1 MDYHLVI
8 SSERLGTMQN
18 SFKKFGTAALAASC
32 LVASAAHAEEIDD
45 RRYMGVLGSYIE
57 ADTDNR
63 ADILQYDD
71 GYGVHLLLGS
81 QKSEKINTEFSLAY
95 NVLETDRNGVS
106 DAHDWQLQLGYDW
119 LYFFDRDGWQPF
131 GILGGGLTHEERQPD
146 DHAHI
151 SLNAGLGL
159 LKVLND
165 HGTAFR
171 VETRYVYHFDDERIC
186 SNGGGCAMASNDD
199 PGDWK
204 ISIGFQTP
212 LTAKP
217 VELPPAPPPPPP
229 PADSDGDG
237 VVDGV
242 DECPNTLKGVKVDRV
257 GCAVAQTF
265 ELKGVNFEFDSDVL
279 VKNAQTILDA
289 AAETLKG
296 QPGLKVE
303 VAGHTDNLGSDE
315 YNLGLS
321 QRRTESVVNYLV
333 EKGASSDNLVPKG
346 YGESE
351 PVATNDT
358 AEGREA
364 NRRVELRIQGQ

>member
-1 MDYHLVI
+1 MDNHFVTF
-8 SSERLGTMQN
+8 SKRLGSMQN
-18 SFKKFGTAALAASC
+18 SFRKLSVAVLAASC
-32 LVASAAHAEEIDD
+32 VVASTANAEEIDD
-45 RRYMGVLGSYIE
+45 RRYIGVLGSYIE

-71 GYGVHLLLGS
+71 GYGITVLLGS
-81 QKSEKINTEFSLAY
+81 QKSESVNTEFSLAY
-95 NVLETDRNGVS
+95 GVLEGDRNGVT
-106 DAHDWQLQLGYDW
+106 DAHDWQITLGYDW
-119 LYFFDRDGWQPF
+119 LYFFDRNGWQPF
-131 GILGGGLTHEERQPD
+131 GLLGGGITQEEREPD

-151 SLNAGLGL
+151 TLNAGLGV
-159 LKVLND
+159 LKVLNE

-171 VETRYVYHFDDERIC
+171 AETRYVYHFDDERIC
-186 SNGGGCAMASNDD
+186 SNGGNCTKASNDD
-199 PGDWK
+199 PGDWR

-242 DECPNTLKGVKVDRV
+242 DECPNTLKGAKVDRV
-257 GCAVAQTF
+257 GCVVAQTL
-265 ELKGVNFEFDSDVL
+265 ELKGVNFEFDQAAL

-289 AAETLKG
+289 AAEALKG
-296 QPGLKVE
+296 QPSLKVE
-303 VAGHTDNLGSDE
+303 IAGHTDNYGADD
-315 YNLGLS
+315 YNLNLS
-321 QRRTESVVNYLV
+321 QKRTEAVVNYLV
-333 EKGASSDNLVPKG
+333 AKGANADNLTPKG
-346 YGESE
+346 YGEAE